1 MKKSTRGQTL
11 VEVIVAIGVVVLL
24 VTGLIVSTSVTLK
37 ASQYGKMRSLGTQYA
52 NEAIEVTRNLRD
64 SGWSTFLLYGGTSQC
79 LNKAGTW
86 ALMEVAC
93 APNIDSFYTRVVTF
107 TWHDDPLVTNDER
120 MQVDVAVTWVDG
132 AKTYSATLSTYF
144 TQWK

>member
-1 MKKSTRGQTL
+1 MKNIHYQSGQTL
-11 VEVIVAIGVVVLL
+11 VEVIVAISVVVLL
-24 VTGLIVSTSVTLK
+24 VMGLIVSTSVSLK

-52 NEAIEVTRNLRD
+52 NEAIEATRNLRD

-86 ALMEVAC
+86 ALMVVAC

-107 TWHDDPLVTNDER
+107 TWDYPR
-120 MQVDVAVTWVDG
+120 MKVDVAVTWVDG

>member
-1 MKKSTRGQTL
+1 MHDQRGQTL

-24 VTGLIVSTSVTLK
+24 VTGLIVSTSVSLK

-64 SGWSTFLLYGGTSQC
+64 SGWSTFAVYGGVTPISWC
-79 LNKAGTW
+79 LDKAGVWTQM
-86 ALMEVAC
+86 AGTC
-93 APNIDSFYTRVVTF
+93 SPNIDNFYTRMVTF
-107 TWHDDPLVTNDER
+107 TWDDPR
-120 MQVDVAVTWVDG
+120 MKVDVAVTWVDG
-132 AKTYSATLSTYF
+132 AKTYSSLNSTFF

>member
-11 VEVIVAIGVVVLL
+11 IEVIVAIGVVVLL

-52 NEAIEVTRNLRD
+52 NEAIEAARNLRD
-64 SGWSTFLLYGGTSQC
+64 SGWSTFLFYGGTSQC

-86 ALMEVAC
+86 ALMDVAC

-107 TWHDDPLVTNDER
+107 TWDDPR
-120 MQVDVAVTWVDG
+120 MKVDVAVTWVDG
-132 AKTYSATLSTYF
+132 AKTYSATLSTYL